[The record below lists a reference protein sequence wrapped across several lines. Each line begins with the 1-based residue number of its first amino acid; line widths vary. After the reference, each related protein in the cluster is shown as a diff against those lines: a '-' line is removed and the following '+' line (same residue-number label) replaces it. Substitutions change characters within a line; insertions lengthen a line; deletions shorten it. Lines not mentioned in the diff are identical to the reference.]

1 MRLLRLVVRRL
12 VTKEDRTLNMQ
23 LRDKRNEHVL
33 SNANWAVSVDR
44 CPPVQASWFE
54 ICHPTNEECE
64 AESNPL
70 HLNWVLID
78 DTKGNHR
85 AQMLWVVDR

>member
-1 MRLLRLVVRRL
+1 MCSRMLTGQSLLTGGSLV
-12 VTKEDRTLNMQ
+12 Q
-23 LRDKRNEHVL
+23 GG
-33 SNANWAVSVDR
+33 
-44 CPPVQASWFE
+44 WFE
-54 ICHPTNEECE
+54 IYRPINEECE

-70 HLNWVLID
+70 HVNWVVID

>member
-1 MRLLRLVVRRL
+1 MCSRML
-12 VTKEDRTLNMQ
+12 TGQ
-23 LRDKRNEHVL
+23 SVL
-33 SNANWAVSVDR
+33 TGAS
-44 CPPVQASWFE
+44 PVQGSWFE